1 MYIYLGKYFHKS
13 GKTLSDLT
21 EKKIG
26 LTKSLEDR
34 ERNLNSTKFTIGYTF
49 VRAWETGEDTNRVEK
64 SLHAILDDDR
74 MDGEWFEDS
83 KNTLIGRV
91 SKFMNINS
99 YPEVDLNDSSDEIEK
114 KAIEATNSSIINDVV
129 NQVIEKLN
137 TNNLQYEQRF
147 DSDKNAPY
155 FSISVNGAK
164 INLGVYSNGTK
175 FYLFAS
181 GKKALEVL
189 SNDDTFTE
197 VSGKFRIGDKGAS
210 YADDLKDLFFKLDI
224 FVDKL
229 TIK

>member
-91 SKFMNINS
+91 SKFMNING

-129 NQVIEKLN
+129 NQIIEKLN
-137 TNNLQYEQRF
+137 ISNLQYEQRF

-155 FSISVNGAK
+155 FSISINDAK

-181 GKKALEVL
+181 GKKALQAL
-189 SNDDTFTE
+189 SNDSTFTE

-210 YADDLKDLFFKLDI
+210 YADDLKDLFSKLDI

-229 TIK
+229 AV